1 MDDAGIMADFTSP
14 MAATP
19 AGRDNTP
26 EPTAPLIKLN
36 DAIGIEQELSLSDS
50 LLSDDAF
57 TCTRALPLFFL
68 LPSPPRIFVV
78 DSALVAGE
86 KALDVVT
93 TAATR
98 KKMLVNFMLQ
108 SLPICSICTNSYQRI
123 MNGTVGVTNEWRLP
137 RLGARAC

>member
-36 DAIGIEQELSLSDS
+36 DAIGIEQELLSLPDS
-50 LLSDDAF
+50 LLSEDAF
-57 TCTRALPLFFL
+57 IFTRVLPLFFL

-86 KALDVVT
+86 KALDVVVT

-98 KKMLVNFMLQ
+98 KTMLVNFMLQ

-123 MNGTVGVTNEWRLP
+123 MNGTVGYL
-137 RLGARAC
+137 